1 MCPDFQ
7 HPPSLWRF
15 MAQGKVGSDTRVCGF
30 LCFYEQLTET
40 ENKRLTS
47 PQGEQSTVSIWHVI
61 SSSIMATAPPPPPAL
76 PTCLCFLPKKGK
88 YHFDSQLTGQ
98 NLSRCSQ
105 CLILTL
111 TSACPCVCLFQ
122 VRDRSSVSTV
132 PTVLRRK
139 ATWKPMSRLY
149 IGSPLT
155 MPSTLTGGSTIP
167 HLLTTHTLPVLDHPT
182 EQPLPEKGNPQLHG
196 LKRRTCP
203 SKDLL
208 SPRR

>member
-1 MCPDFQ
+1 
-7 HPPSLWRF
+7 

-61 SSSIMATAPPPPPAL
+61 SSSIMATAPPPPPVL

-98 NLSRCSQ
+98 NLSCCSQ

-111 TSACPCVCLFQ
+111 TSACPCVCVSVPGERPFQ
-122 VRDRSSVSTV
+122 CQYCPYSAS
-132 PTVLRRK
+132 
-139 ATWKPMSRLY
+139 
-149 IGSPLT
+149 
-155 MPSTLTGGSTIP
+155 
-167 HLLTTHTLPVLDHPT
+167 
-182 EQPLPEKGNPQLHG
+182 QKGNLKTHVQTVHRLTFDNAQYPDRRLHHA
-196 LKRRTCP
+196 P
-203 SKDLL
+203 SVDHTHPS
-208 SPRR
+208 SPGSSHRATTS